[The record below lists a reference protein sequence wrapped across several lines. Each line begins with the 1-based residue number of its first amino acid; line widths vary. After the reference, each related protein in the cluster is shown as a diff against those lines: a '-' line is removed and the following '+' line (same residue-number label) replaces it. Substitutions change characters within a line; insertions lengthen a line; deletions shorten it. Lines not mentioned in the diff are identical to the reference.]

1 MKRPAALLAALLAL
15 LGSVLGLRRLLRPS
29 PLADPTGGDVVTAD
43 DGVQLH
49 VEVDD
54 GPGPTVV
61 LVHGFTARLEEWV
74 LQRETLQGRHRV
86 VLYDQR
92 GHGKSGWG
100 DPSHATI
107 DQLGRDLQAV
117 LDRHAP
123 TGPVV
128 LVGHSMG
135 GMTLMAWARLFP
147 EELGSRVT
155 GVFLLAT
162 SSGAVTE
169 GGALGRVVKV
179 GTRLGLLTSW
189 LRLLQ
194 VAAPGLQRLRK
205 PGTAAGYQ
213 FTRRYLF
220 GRDDADPE
228 LVKVVQDLLE
238 MAPFSVSAA
247 FYPLFVGLDELDSLQ
262 HLRRVPVAVLVGD
275 SDRLTPAA
283 HSRTMADALPDAELT
298 VVPGA
303 GHSVNI
309 TRREVVDAALLRLL
323 ERASAAPDAA
333 ASRTA

>member
-1 MKRPAALLAALLAL
+1 MTRTRLAALVAALLAL
-15 LGSVLGLRRLLRPS
+15 LGLRRLLRPS
-29 PLADPTGGDVVTAD
+29 PLADPDGEHVVTTD

-74 LQRETLQGRHRV
+74 LQRETLAGRCRV

-92 GHGKSGWG
+92 GHGRSGWG
-100 DPSHATI
+100 DPSHATL
-107 DQLGRDLQAV
+107 DQLARDLQAV
-117 LDRHAP
+117 LDAHAAH
-123 TGPVV
+123 GPVV

-147 EELGSRVT
+147 QELGTRVT

-169 GGALGRVVKV
+169 GGAVGRIVTV

-194 VAAPGLQRLRK
+194 VAAPGVQRLRR
-205 PGTAAGYQ
+205 PGTAAGYA

-247 FYPLFVGLDELDSLQ
+247 FYPLFVGLDELDALQ
-262 HLRRVPVAVLVGD
+262 HLRAVPVSILVGD

-283 HSRTMADALPDAELT
+283 HSRTMAEVLPDAELT

-309 TRREVVDAALLRLL
+309 TRREVVDEALLRLVA
-323 ERASAAPDAA
+323 RATAPEV
-333 ASRTA
+333 RTA